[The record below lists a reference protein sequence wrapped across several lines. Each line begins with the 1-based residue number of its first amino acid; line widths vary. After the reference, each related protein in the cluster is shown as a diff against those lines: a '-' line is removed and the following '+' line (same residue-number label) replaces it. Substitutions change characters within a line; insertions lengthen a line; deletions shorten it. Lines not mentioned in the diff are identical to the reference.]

1 MAEQNVITIHTA
13 NPKECCCCDRGTTT
27 MSLRFRNTAVRGGD
41 PIQIDAMIDNTRCSK
56 DIKAV

>member
-1 MAEQNVITIHTA
+1 
-13 NPKECCCCDRGTTT
+13 

-41 PIQIDAMIDNTRCSK
+41 PIQIDAMIDNSRCSK